1 MATTIL
7 TESTAFD
14 NKKIVCYTG
23 CEQTTKVECNTQV
36 KNIGIL
42 AHVDAGKTT
51 LTEQLLY
58 LSGEVRSA
66 GKVDEGTA
74 VTDWLGIE
82 RSRGISVKSSS
93 AVLHVGEGKINL
105 IDTPGHVDFIG
116 EVERCLSILDGVIL
130 VLSAVEGI
138 QAQTEVLWETL
149 RRMKMPTVL
158 FINKIDRMGCD
169 IEGLLKELQERFS
182 DRILCFSKAEG
193 VGTRDCRVSL
203 CSEKDTSFFD
213 ELQLIAAETDQ
224 DAQEQFERGTLG
236 YPQAL
241 DAFLR
246 QAKQGNAF
254 PVYLGAAS
262 LGVGCG
268 HLLAAVNAGIPS
280 SSVNREGK
288 PSGIVY
294 KIEHDAV
301 MGKACYVRM
310 FSGELK
316 NRDSVLLRGRE
327 VPEKVSQIRTV
338 TGKKALDSGRV
349 VSGDIAAVYGLSQG
363 RVGDVFGNPPE
374 IVQSH
379 LAQPLFRVQAVPK
392 NPEELSQLH
401 RALEE
406 LAEEDPLLGLEW
418 VNEEQELNV
427 KITGMIQLE
436 VLSALLQE
444 RYHLSAGFST
454 PTVIYQETPLKAG
467 YGFEAYTM
475 PKPCWAVVKFW
486 IEPGPRGSGLVY
498 RSEVSENDILRRYQ
512 NHIEASVPETLKQ
525 GLYGWE
531 VTDLSVT
538 LVEGEYHVFHTHP
551 LDFFVA
557 TPMALMDGLQRCGTT
572 LLEPMLRMRISSGEE
587 ILGKVIGDLL
597 EMRGEF
603 DNPVIHGSQFTL
615 EATVPVATSMEFPVR
630 LGILSSGKAVVSS
643 RFDGYRPCPLE
654 LGETAKRRGVNPLDR
669 SKWILQARGA
679 L

>member
-1 MATTIL
+1 M
-7 TESTAFD
+7 
-14 NKKIVCYTG
+14 
-23 CEQTTKVECNTQV
+23 ECNTQV

-58 LSGEVRSA
+58 LAGEVRSA
-66 GKVDEGTA
+66 GRVDEGTA

-93 AVLHVGEGKINL
+93 AVLHVGKEKINL

-130 VLSAVEGI
+130 VLSAAEGI
-138 QAQTEVLWETL
+138 QAQTEVLWNTL
-149 RRMKMPTVL
+149 REMKIPTIL

-169 IEGLLKELQERFS
+169 VEGLLRELRERFS
-182 DRILCFSKAEG
+182 DRILCFCTAEG
-193 VGTRDCRVSL
+193 MGTRSCRVSL
-203 CSEKDTSFFD
+203 CSEEDGEFFD
-213 ELQLIAAETDQ
+213 ELQLISVETDPK
-224 DAQEQFERGTLG
+224 AQEQFEQGTLG

-246 QAKQGNAF
+246 QVRQGDAF
-254 PVYLGAAS
+254 PLYLGAAN

-268 HLLAAVNAGIPS
+268 QLLAAVSAMFPS
-280 SSVNREGK
+280 GSGREGE
-288 PSGIVY
+288 PSGVVY
-294 KIEHDAV
+294 KVEHDAV

-316 NRDSVLLRGRE
+316 NRDSVLFQGRE
-327 VPEKVSQIRTV
+327 TPEKISQIRMV
-338 TGKKALDSGRV
+338 TGRKALDTGRV
-349 VSGDIAAVYGLSQG
+349 ASGDIAAVYGLSQG
-363 RVGDVFGNPPE
+363 RVGDVFGRPPAFAK
-374 IVQSH
+374 SR
-379 LAQPLFRVQAVPK
+379 LAQPLFRVQAVPGK
-392 NPEELSQLH
+392 AEELSRLH

-406 LAEEDPLLGLEW
+406 LSEEDPLLGLEW
-418 VNEEQELNV
+418 VNEEQELNL

-444 RYHLSAGFST
+444 RYGLSAEFSA
-454 PTVIYQETPLKAG
+454 PTVIYKETPSRAE

-475 PKPCWAVVKFW
+475 PKPCWAVMKFW

-512 NHIEASVPETLKQ
+512 NHIETSVPETLKQ

-531 VTDLSVT
+531 VTDLKVT
-538 LVEGEYHVFHTHP
+538 LVEGEYHIFHTHP

-557 TPMALMDGLQRCGTT
+557 TPMAVMDGLQRCGTT
-572 LLEPMLRMRISSGEE
+572 LLEPVLRMRISAGEE

-603 DNPVIHGSQFTL
+603 DSPVIRGDQFTL
-615 EATVPVATSMEFPVR
+615 EAAVPVATSMEFPVR
-630 LGILSSGKAVVSS
+630 LGILSSGKAVISS
-643 RFDGYRPCPLE
+643 RFEGYFPCPLE
-654 LGETAKRRGVNPLDR
+654 LGATAKRRGVNPLDR

-679 L
+679 LSL